1 MGFNEVII
9 KGGLG
14 NQLFCLLFAWP
25 KNLRSFFQERNLN
38 PTSTVGSVWPQ
49 KNQRRGQRRG
59 QPWESRS
66 GPNSTR
72 SYFLNP
78 GLQKTR
84 GKAQIRAQSRNCS
97 TVARTRTVSRY
108 VVSKPCIVRRASF
121 VLFPFFSDI
130 VLSFSVLFR
139 SLFLCLLAR
148 RILRSFGVVSRD
160 DRVWIILA
168 WSSHLRHYFVR
179 KDSSLFLSSCRYSF
193 SLNDG
198 FSRLL
203 FFSLLH
209 PNPTP
214 SLRTST
220 A

>member
-1 MGFNEVII
+1 MRCYW
-9 KGGLG
+9 L
-14 NQLFCLLFAWP
+14 P
-25 KNLRSFFQERNLN
+25 
-38 PTSTVGSVWPQ
+38 
-49 KNQRRGQRRG
+49 QRRGQRRG
-59 QPWESRS
+59 QPWERRS
-66 GPNSTR
+66 GPSSTR
-72 SYFLNP
+72 SC
-78 GLQKTR
+78 GMSAMAHR
-84 GKAQIRAQSRNCS
+84 RAIGARSRACS
-97 TVARTRTVSRY
+97 TVARTRTVTRY
-108 VVSKPCIVRRASF
+108 VVRKPRIVRGASF
-121 VLFPFFSDI
+121 VRFPFCSDI
-130 VLSFSVLFR
+130 VVSYSVLFR

-179 KDSSLFLSSCRYSF
+179 KDSSLFLSSCWYYF

-203 FFSLLH
+203 FFSLLY

-220 A
+220 E